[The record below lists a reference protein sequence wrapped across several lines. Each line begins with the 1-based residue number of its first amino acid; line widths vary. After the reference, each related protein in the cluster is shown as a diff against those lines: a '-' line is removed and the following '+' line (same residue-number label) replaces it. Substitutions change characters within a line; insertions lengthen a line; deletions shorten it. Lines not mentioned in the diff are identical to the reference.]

1 MSGRDLLSQEAR
13 ATAPASPTRDRL
25 TSEVTRDDVARAQS
39 PLAAATRQ
47 FRPTKASSPA
57 HGRAESNFASGTR
70 VCAIYGEIRRRLT
83 WHASC
88 DLMAH
93 SERPLGALAVIAEV
107 AMLSSL
113 TEYTPEL
120 EIFAGDRV
128 ASPDARGEI
137 FSETSE
143 MDLAAEL
150 LAVKDEQE
158 LEQFL
163 GELVRTVARR
173 IGAPIPPPVAQ
184 AIGGILKGI
193 LKNVVPRPAS
203 AAATLPGGPLGAAI
217 GSGLASLAGET
228 LGLELEGLS
237 REDQEFATAK
247 RFVRF
252 AGEAVNDAVSMPSND
267 PAAAARAAVIAA
279 ARRLAPGLTRFLRP
293 RRAGQTDSAPWLRQ
307 ASRNHRQ
314 APITRATPTTHI
326 RPAEATMHDI
336 DQTQLEYESEGEN
349 FEYEQYEQS
358 EWEGES
364 GPVFSEAEEMELAA
378 ELMEVRDEQE
388 LDRFLSDVI
397 KGAGRA
403 LGRVVRSPLGQAVG
417 GMLKGVAAK
426 ALPLAGTAVGTWLG
440 GPLGAQIGSGLS
452 TMAGNALGLEAE
464 TWSQEDRE
472 FEGAKQFVRLAADSV
487 KNAAEVGP
495 GVDPRAAAQAGLARA
510 AQTLAP
516 GLLQSSAPLA
526 QPWRPHGGNSGRW
539 RRRGSRIV
547 LYGV

>member
-1 MSGRDLLSQEAR
+1 
-13 ATAPASPTRDRL
+13 
-25 TSEVTRDDVARAQS
+25 
-39 PLAAATRQ
+39 
-47 FRPTKASSPA
+47 
-57 HGRAESNFASGTR
+57 
-70 VCAIYGEIRRRLT
+70 
-83 WHASC
+83 
-88 DLMAH
+88 
-93 SERPLGALAVIAEV
+93 
-107 AMLSSL
+107 MLSPL
-113 TEYTPEL
+113 TEYNPEL
-120 EIFAGDRV
+120 ETFAGDRV
-128 ASPDARGEI
+128 APPDAGGEI
-137 FSETSE
+137 FSETGE

-150 LAVKDEQE
+150 LAVRDEQE

-163 GELVRTVARR
+163 GELVRTVVRR
-173 IGAPIPPPVAQ
+173 TGSAVPPLVGQ
-184 AIGGILKGI
+184 AIGGVLKGV
-193 LKNVVPRPAS
+193 LKKVLPRAAG
-203 AAATLPGGPLGAAI
+203 AAATLAGGPLGAAI

-237 REDQEFATAK
+237 HEDQEFAAAK

-252 AGEAVNDAVSMPSND
+252 AGEAVNNAASMPSDD
-267 PAAAARAAVIAA
+267 PAAAARAAVVAA
-279 ARRLAPGLTRFLRP
+279 ARRLAPGLTRRFLRP
-293 RRAGQTDSAPWLRQ
+293 PRAGQADSAPWVPQ
-307 ASRNHRQ
+307 ASRNHHQ

-388 LDRFLSDVI
+388 LDRFLGDVI
-397 KGAGRA
+397 NKAARA
-403 LGRVVRSPLGQAVG
+403 LGGVVRSPLGQAVG
-417 GMLKGVAAK
+417 GMLKGVAKK

-440 GPLGAQIGSGLS
+440 GPLGAQVGSGLA
-452 TMAGNALGLEAE
+452 TLAGNALGLEAE
-464 TWSQEDRE
+464 SWSQEDRE

-487 KNAAEVGP
+487 NNAAQMGP
-495 GVDPRAAAQAGLARA
+495 GVDPRAAAQAGVARA

-526 QPWRPHGGNSGRW
+526 QTSRRDMAAGGNSGRW
-539 RRRGSRIV
+539 LRRGNRIV

>member
-1 MSGRDLLSQEAR
+1 
-13 ATAPASPTRDRL
+13 
-25 TSEVTRDDVARAQS
+25 
-39 PLAAATRQ
+39 
-47 FRPTKASSPA
+47 
-57 HGRAESNFASGTR
+57 
-70 VCAIYGEIRRRLT
+70 
-83 WHASC
+83 
-88 DLMAH
+88 
-93 SERPLGALAVIAEV
+93 
-107 AMLSSL
+107 MLSPL
-113 TEYTPEL
+113 TEYNPEL
-120 EIFAGDRV
+120 ETFAGDRV

-163 GELVRTVARR
+163 GELVGTVARR
-173 IGAPIPPPVAQ
+173 FGSAVPPPVAR
-184 AIGGILKGI
+184 AIGGILKGM
-193 LKNVVPRPAS
+193 LKNVVPRAAS
-203 AAATLPGGPLGAAI
+203 AAATLAGGPLGAAI

-237 REDQEFATAK
+237 REDQEFAAAK

-252 AGEAVNDAVSMPSND
+252 AGEAVNDAASMPSDD
-267 PAAAARAAVIAA
+267 PAAAAPAAVIAA
-279 ARRLAPGLTRFLRP
+279 ARRLAPGLTRFLRAP
-293 RRAGQTDSAPWLRQ
+293 RAGRTDSTPWVRQ
-307 ASRNHRQ
+307 GPGNHRQ
-314 APITRATPTTHI
+314 AAIITRTTPTTHI

-349 FEYEQYEQS
+349 FEYEQYEQYEQS

-397 KGAGRA
+397 KGAGSA
-403 LGRVVRSPLGQAVG
+403 LRRVVGSPLGQAVG

-440 GPLGAQIGSGLS
+440 GPLGARIGSGLA

-464 TWSQEDRE
+464 SWSQEDRE
-472 FEGAKQFVRLAADSV
+472 FEGAKQFVRLAGDSI
-487 KNAAEVGP
+487 KNAAQMGP

-526 QPWRPHGGNSGRW
+526 QPWRRDMAAGGNSGRW
-539 RRRGSRIV
+539 LRRGNRIV

>member
-1 MSGRDLLSQEAR
+1 
-13 ATAPASPTRDRL
+13 
-25 TSEVTRDDVARAQS
+25 
-39 PLAAATRQ
+39 
-47 FRPTKASSPA
+47 
-57 HGRAESNFASGTR
+57 
-70 VCAIYGEIRRRLT
+70 
-83 WHASC
+83 
-88 DLMAH
+88 
-93 SERPLGALAVIAEV
+93 
-107 AMLSSL
+107 MLSLL
-113 TEYTPEL
+113 TEYKPEL
-120 EIFAGDRV
+120 ETFAGDRIT
-128 ASPDARGEI
+128 SPDAGNEI
-137 FSETSE
+137 FGETSE

-150 LAVKDEQE
+150 LAVRDEQE
-158 LEQFL
+158 LEELL
-163 GELVRTVARR
+163 GELIRTVARR
-173 IGAPIPPPVAQ
+173 IDWAIPPPVAQ
-184 AIGGILKGI
+184 AIRDILKGM
-193 LKNVVPRPAS
+193 LKNMVPRAAS
-203 AAATLPGGPLGAAI
+203 AAATLAGGPLGAGI

-237 REDQEFATAK
+237 REDQEFTAAK

-252 AGEAVNDAVSMPSND
+252 AGEAVNDAASMRNHD
-267 PAAAARAAVIAA
+267 PVATARAAVIGA

-293 RRAGQTDSAPWLRQ
+293 PRADQTDRAAWLRP

-336 DQTQLEYESEGEN
+336 DQTQLEYESEWEN
-349 FEYEQYEQS
+349 PEYEQYEQF
-358 EWEGES
+358 EWPGES

-417 GMLKGVAAK
+417 GMLKGVAKK

-440 GPLGAQIGSGLS
+440 GPLGAQIGSGLA

-464 TWSQEDRE
+464 SWSQEDRE
-472 FEGAKQFVRLAADSV
+472 FEGAKQFVRLAGDV
-487 KNAAEVGP
+487 IKNTAQMGP
-495 GVDPRAAAQAGLARA
+495 GVDPRAAAQAALARA

-516 GLLQSSAPLA
+516 GLLQSSAPFA
-526 QPWRPHGGNSGRW
+526 QPWRRRDMAAGANGGNSGRW
-539 RRRGSRIV
+539 LRRGNRIV

>member
-1 MSGRDLLSQEAR
+1 
-13 ATAPASPTRDRL
+13 
-25 TSEVTRDDVARAQS
+25 
-39 PLAAATRQ
+39 
-47 FRPTKASSPA
+47 
-57 HGRAESNFASGTR
+57 
-70 VCAIYGEIRRRLT
+70 
-83 WHASC
+83 
-88 DLMAH
+88 
-93 SERPLGALAVIAEV
+93 
-107 AMLSSL
+107 MLSPL
-113 TEYTPEL
+113 TEYNPEL
-120 EIFAGDRV
+120 ETFAGDRL
-128 ASPDARGEI
+128 ASPDAGI

-150 LAVKDEQE
+150 LAVRDEQE

-173 IGAPIPPPVAQ
+173 IGSAVPPPVAQ
-184 AIGGILKGI
+184 AIKGTLKDM
-193 LKNVVPRPAS
+193 LKNVAPR
-203 AAATLPGGPLGAAI
+203 AAGAVATLAGGPFGATI

-237 REDQEFATAK
+237 HEDQEFTAAK

-252 AGEAVNDAVSMPSND
+252 AGEAVNNTAWMPGDD

-279 ARRLAPGLTRFLRP
+279 ARGLAPGLTRFLRP
-293 RRAGQTDSAPWLRQ
+293 PRAGQTDSAPWLRQ
-307 ASRNHRQ
+307 APRNHRQ
-314 APITRATPTTHI
+314 MPITRAPPADHI
-326 RPAEATMHDI
+326 RPTEATMHDI

-349 FEYEQYEQS
+349 PEYEQYEQF
-358 EWEGES
+358 EWPGES

-417 GMLKGVAAK
+417 GMLKGVAK
-426 ALPLAGTAVGTWLG
+426 TALPLAGTAVGTWLG
-440 GPLGAQIGSGLS
+440 GPLGAQIGSGLAS
-452 TMAGNALGLEAE
+452 MAGNALGLEAE
-464 TWSQEDRE
+464 SWSQEDRE
-472 FEGAKQFVRLAADSV
+472 FEGAKQFVRLAGDSI
-487 KNAAEVGP
+487 KNAAQMGP

-526 QPWRPHGGNSGRW
+526 QPWHRRDMAAGANGGNSGRW
-539 RRRGSRIV
+539 LRRGNKIV

>member
-1 MSGRDLLSQEAR
+1 LS
-13 ATAPASPTRDRL
+13 
-25 TSEVTRDDVARAQS
+25 
-39 PLAAATRQ
+39 
-47 FRPTKASSPA
+47 
-57 HGRAESNFASGTR
+57 H
-70 VCAIYGEIRRRLT
+70 
-83 WHASC
+83 
-88 DLMAH
+88 
-93 SERPLGALAVIAEV
+93 
-107 AMLSSL
+107 
-113 TEYTPEL
+113 
-120 EIFAGDRV
+120 
-128 ASPDARGEI
+128 
-137 FSETSE
+137 
-143 MDLAAEL
+143 
-150 LAVKDEQE
+150 
-158 LEQFL
+158 
-163 GELVRTVARR
+163 
-173 IGAPIPPPVAQ
+173 
-184 AIGGILKGI
+184 
-193 LKNVVPRPAS
+193 
-203 AAATLPGGPLGAAI
+203 
-217 GSGLASLAGET
+217 
-228 LGLELEGLS
+228 
-237 REDQEFATAK
+237 EDQEFAAAK

-252 AGEAVNDAVSMPSND
+252 AGEAVNDATSMPSDD
-267 PAAAARAAVIAA
+267 PAAVARAAAIAA

-293 RRAGQTDSAPWLRQ
+293 RGAGQTDSAPWLRQ
-307 ASRNHRQ
+307 ASRNHRR

-326 RPAEATMHDI
+326 RLAEATMHDI

-403 LGRVVRSPLGQAVG
+403 LGRVVRSPFGQAVG

-487 KNAAEVGP
+487 KNAAEMGP

-526 QPWRPHGGNSGRW
+526 QPWRRDMAAGGNSGRW
-539 RRRGSRIV
+539 LRRGNRIV

>member
-1 MSGRDLLSQEAR
+1 MVPR
-13 ATAPASPTRDRL
+13 AT
-25 TSEVTRDDVARAQS
+25 
-39 PLAAATRQ
+39 
-47 FRPTKASSPA
+47 
-57 HGRAESNFASGTR
+57 
-70 VCAIYGEIRRRLT
+70 
-83 WHASC
+83 
-88 DLMAH
+88 
-93 SERPLGALAVIAEV
+93 
-107 AMLSSL
+107 
-113 TEYTPEL
+113 
-120 EIFAGDRV
+120 
-128 ASPDARGEI
+128 
-137 FSETSE
+137 
-143 MDLAAEL
+143 
-150 LAVKDEQE
+150 
-158 LEQFL
+158 
-163 GELVRTVARR
+163 
-173 IGAPIPPPVAQ
+173 
-184 AIGGILKGI
+184 
-193 LKNVVPRPAS
+193 S
-203 AAATLPGGPLGAAI
+203 AAATLAGGPLGAAI

-237 REDQEFATAK
+237 HEDQEFAAAK

-252 AGEAVNDAVSMPSND
+252 AGEAVNDAASMPSDD

-279 ARRLAPGLTRFLRP
+279 GRRLAPGLTRFLRP
-293 RRAGQTDSAPWLRQ
+293 RRTGQTDSAPWLRQ

-336 DQTQLEYESEGEN
+336 DQTQLEYESEWEN
-349 FEYEQYEQS
+349 PEYEQYEQYEQS

-364 GPVFSEAEEMELAA
+364 GAVFSEAEEMELAA

-440 GPLGAQIGSGLS
+440 GPLGAQIGSGLA

-487 KNAAEVGP
+487 KNAAQIGP
-495 GVDPRAAAQAGLARA
+495 GVDPRAAAQAGLAQA

-526 QPWRPHGGNSGRW
+526 QPWRRDMAAGGNSGRW

>member
-1 MSGRDLLSQEAR
+1 
-13 ATAPASPTRDRL
+13 
-25 TSEVTRDDVARAQS
+25 
-39 PLAAATRQ
+39 
-47 FRPTKASSPA
+47 
-57 HGRAESNFASGTR
+57 
-70 VCAIYGEIRRRLT
+70 
-83 WHASC
+83 
-88 DLMAH
+88 
-93 SERPLGALAVIAEV
+93 
-107 AMLSSL
+107 MLSPL
-113 TEYTPEL
+113 TEYNPEL
-120 EIFAGDRV
+120 ETFAGDRV

-163 GELVRTVARR
+163 GELVGTVARR
-173 IGAPIPPPVAQ
+173 FGSAVPPPVAR
-184 AIGGILKGI
+184 AIGGILKGM
-193 LKNVVPRPAS
+193 LKNVVPRAAS
-203 AAATLPGGPLGAAI
+203 AAATLAGGPLGAAI

-237 REDQEFATAK
+237 HEDQEFAAAK

-252 AGEAVNDAVSMPSND
+252 AGEAVNDAASMPSDD
-267 PAAAARAAVIAA
+267 PAAAACAAVIVA

-293 RRAGQTDSAPWLRQ
+293 PRAGQTDSAPWLRQ
-307 ASRNHRQ
+307 ASLNHRQ
-314 APITRATPTTHI
+314 APITRTTPTTHI

-349 FEYEQYEQS
+349 PDYEQYEQYEQQYEQF
-358 EWEGES
+358 EWPGES

-397 KGAGRA
+397 KGAGSA
-403 LGRVVRSPLGQAVG
+403 LRRVVGSPLGQAVG

-440 GPLGAQIGSGLS
+440 GPLGARIGSGLA

-464 TWSQEDRE
+464 SWSQEDRE
-472 FEGAKQFVRLAADSV
+472 FEGAKQFVRLAGDCI
-487 KNAAEVGP
+487 KNAAQMRP
-495 GVDPRAAAQAGLARA
+495 DVDPRAAAQAGLARA

-516 GLLQSSAPLA
+516 GLLQSNAPLA
-526 QPWRPHGGNSGRW
+526 QPWRRRDMAAGANGGNSGRW
-539 RRRGSRIV
+539 LRRGNRIV